1 MAKLSLEKIKSD
13 FQKIRGGNPIL
24 FLDYD
29 GTLVPIITDPEN
41 SYPDPELISNLDS
54 IGKELDL
61 YIVTG
66 RSLREMRNFLG
77 DRYNILALH
86 GAVMSRS
93 TGEIQTVEGYEDY
106 RRKCDQIFGMEKKF
120 ESEFPGVHLIN
131 KDGGVVFTKWYLD
144 KDLHR
149 KLDEEICSIAEDIG
163 MSCYIGKMIVEIR
176 IPGPNKGAAI
186 KKIRNGRPALI
197 AGDDRTD
204 EDAFRIN
211 SDAFTIKI
219 GDGSTSARY
228 RVKDYL
234 EFRKF
239 LSSLQA

>member
-1 MAKLSLEKIKSD
+1 MED
-13 FQKIRGGNPIL
+13 FNKIRDAQPVL

-29 GTLVPIITDPEN
+29 GTLVPIITQPEN
-41 SYPDPELISNLDS
+41 SFADSELLEILDT
-54 IGKELDL
+54 INKEFDL

-66 RSLREMRNFLG
+66 RSLREIRNFIG
-77 DRYNILALH
+77 EEFNTVALH
-86 GAVMSRS
+86 GAIVSLN
-93 TGEIQTVEGYEDY
+93 TGEIQTVSGYESY
-106 RRKCDQIFGMEKKF
+106 REKCDQVFGREKEF
-120 ESEFPGVHLIN
+120 EKEFPGVHLIN

-144 KDLHR
+144 KSLHR
-149 KLDEEICSIAEDIG
+149 ELDEKICSIAEEIG
-163 MSCYIGKMIVEIR
+163 MTCYIGKMIVEIR
-176 IPGPNKGAAI
+176 IPGPNKGVAI

-219 GDGSTSARY
+219 GNGSTLARY
-228 RVKDYL
+228 RVKDYI

-239 LSSLQA
+239 LLSL